1 FWWENRGVFTSAQRQ
16 ALAAAS
22 LPRIICDN
30 TYIREYLTSNLC
42 FLQGLRLVFVLL
54 GILIAVKPQEADNLS
69 LQDIAKKL
77 ETRFLLQNVEEAK
90 KLVDAAYEYTQ
101 NWLEEKLRKETVR
114 PSDILVSFKQPVGKT
129 RSHVKAAHYRLV
141 ALDLLKEK
149 LQDVFPQEFN
159 ITDVL
164 STSQMQTI
172 YKASGCASQEIST
185 QECDEK
191 NPYRTITGE
200 CNNLY
205 DSRIETDNLL
215 VAKTLV

>member
-1 FWWENRGVFTSAQRQ
+1 MGR
-16 ALAAAS
+16 
-22 LPRIICDN
+22 
-30 TYIREYLTSNLC
+30 
-42 FLQGLRLVFVLL
+42 LRLVFVLL

-101 NWLEEKLRKETVR
+101 NRLEEKLRKETVR
-114 PSDILVSFKQPVGKT
+114 PSDILVSFRRPVGKT
-129 RSHVKAAHYRLV
+129 RSHVKAAQYSLV

-149 LQDVFPQEFN
+149 LQDPIRTLHAEKKIGKLEMIQRRMIKMVGTLKSKSLCFP
-159 ITDVL
+159 TDVL
-164 STSQMQTI
+164 SPSQMQTI